1 MDPILLLLVPYAIG
15 TLLGLHWGFQKGVR
29 EGSENTIDALMQRG
43 FLKYKETA
51 EGLIEFIKVK

>member
-1 MDPILLLLVPYAIG
+1 LIG
-15 TLLGLHWGFQKGVR
+15 LYFGFKSGVR
-29 EGSENTIDALMQRG
+29 TGSENTIDALMQRG

>member
-1 MDPILLLLVPYAIG
+1 MEPYIIILPYIIG
-15 TLLGLHWGFQKGVR
+15 TLIGLYFGFKSGVR
-29 EGSENTIDALMQRG
+29 TGSENTIDALMQRG